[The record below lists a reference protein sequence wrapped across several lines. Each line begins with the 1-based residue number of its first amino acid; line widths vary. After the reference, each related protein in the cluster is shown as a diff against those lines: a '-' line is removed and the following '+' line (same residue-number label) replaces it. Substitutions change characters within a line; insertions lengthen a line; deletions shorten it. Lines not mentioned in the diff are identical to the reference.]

1 MRRAIKLYVS
11 AGRDV
16 GRERDVIGRVV
27 AGLPVTAG
35 WEIGSTPLA
44 GQPVSPAGAP
54 AAAIPAPDACDLFIF
69 VLGQDITAPAGSSPE
84 ELEREARAWLVR
96 RLLERADR
104 LRLTLPEIE
113 ALAALSERLKA
124 EEAPARPPEQP
135 GGAGGSGIILS
146 LPPGSR

>member
-1 MRRAIKLYVS
+1 MVNWGMVS
-11 AGRDV
+11 SG
-16 GRERDVIGRVV
+16 GT
-27 AGLPVTAG
+27 L
-35 WEIGSTPLA
+35 
-44 GQPVSPAGAP
+44 
-54 AAAIPAPDACDLFIF
+54 
-69 VLGQDITAPAGSSPE
+69 
-84 ELEREARAWLVR
+84 LEREARAWLVR